1 MSLER
6 RLRAHLDRAAG
17 QLPSPPDRMDA
28 VVARGRRRRRAQRAA
43 AAVAAAAVLIAV
55 PLVIRGMGGTAVD
68 FEPVEP
74 GPQPAPTG
82 EASPP
87 PSPSPTPDEPAEEPA
102 DALAPSDLRAP
113 VLAYGPFEHDQLH
126 IIDRDGEE
134 RFGVPVEAAFPDGQ
148 GGVVYQPPSGEVRWS
163 GADEPL
169 VDLGRGDG
177 ELILRGMLP
186 GERVL
191 YSVRPPEERLGE
203 SDVEDFFAVALA
215 GDAEP
220 EHLESTGAFERS
232 IVGPAV
238 AADGGLVH
246 ASCHLHCSMWPGLAE
261 PLTDEPVYDGLTIDG
276 LTATPDGQ
284 VVAFVEHDL
293 TLGDDG
299 PPPELV
305 LLDGASFAELARVEL
320 PGDEPQQAG
329 VATVSLSGDGQRV
342 LIGLGASPPE
352 VPTSAYLVDRALTD
366 APQVTPVDFAG
377 ALRWIDPVAASGPGG
392 PTSAAERDLAEAF
405 IAFARD
411 PGPGTVADVPF
422 AEQVLVG
429 LGPELATHRTHSASE
444 LADPA
449 AWPLDADFRAYVGP
463 FSALDRIV
471 DTDDLRISGGPR
483 AQCAATPLPVAED
496 LEGLRQVTI
505 QPSDIDS
512 CLQWFAIDLFL
523 DNGEI
528 TAVVLDLYEP

>member
-28 VVARGRRRRRAQRAA
+28 VVARGLRRRRKQRAA
-43 AAVAAAAVLIAV
+43 VAATAAAVLIAV
-55 PLVIRGMGGTAVD
+55 PLLIRGMGGTAVD
-68 FEPVEP
+68 FELVEP
-74 GPQPAPTG
+74 GPQPTPTG
-82 EASPP
+82 EAPP
-87 PSPSPTPDEPAEEPA
+87 PSPAPTPDESAEEPA
-102 DALAPSDLRAP
+102 DALSPSDLRAP

-126 IIDRDGEE
+126 IIDRDGGE
-134 RFGVPVEAAFPDGQ
+134 RFGVPVDAAFPDGQ

-169 VDLGRGDG
+169 VDLGRSDG

-186 GERVL
+186 GGRVL
-191 YSVRPPEERLGE
+191 YSVRPPEETLGE
-203 SDVEDFFAVALA
+203 GDVEDFFAVALA
-215 GDAEP
+215 GDTEP
-220 EHLESTGAFERS
+220 DHLESTDAFERS
-232 IVGPAV
+232 IVGPAA

-246 ASCHLHCSMWPGLAE
+246 ASCHLHCSLWPGLAE

-293 TLGDDG
+293 TLEDDG
-299 PPPELV
+299 SPPELV
-305 LLDGASFAELARVEL
+305 LLGGASFAELARIEL
-320 PGDEPQQAG
+320 LGDEPQRGG
-329 VATVSLSGDGQRV
+329 VPTLSLSADGQRV
-342 LIGLGASPPE
+342 LVGLGASGPPA

-366 APQVTPVDFAG
+366 APRIVPVDFAG
-377 ALRWIDPVAASGPGG
+377 ALRWMDPTAASGPGG
-392 PTSAAERDLAEAF
+392 PVSAEERDLAEAF
-405 IAFARD
+405 VAFARD
-411 PGPGTVADVPF
+411 PNPGTLAEVPF

-483 AQCAATPLPVAED
+483 AQCAATPLPVADD
-496 LEGLRQVTI
+496 LEDLRQVTI
-505 QPSDIDS
+505 QPNDIDS

-528 TAVVLDLYEP
+528 AAVVLDLYEP